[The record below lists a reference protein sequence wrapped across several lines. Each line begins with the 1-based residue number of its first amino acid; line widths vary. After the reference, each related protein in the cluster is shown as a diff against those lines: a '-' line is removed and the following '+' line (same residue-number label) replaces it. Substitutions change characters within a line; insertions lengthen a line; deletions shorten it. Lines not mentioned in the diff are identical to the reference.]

1 MAISVKETTSNKHR
15 RDLAAVA
22 VKYLALPCRSPDV
35 VPDSESIRDL
45 TASALTGS
53 ERSCSGSR
61 AARGRVWQIRSG
73 DRRATRARAPGAH
86 VLMSTILSPG
96 PWDFDPRRGT
106 RKSGDVHIAYQI
118 SGAGPRDLVL
128 AS

>member
-22 VKYLALPCRSPDV
+22 VKYLTLPCRSPDV
-35 VPDSESIRDL
+35 VPDSESIRDS

-61 AARGRVWQIRSG
+61 AAAAESGRLGQGTGGPPGRE
-73 DRRATRARAPGAH
+73 RRVP
-86 VLMSTILSPG
+86 MC
-96 PWDFDPRRGT
+96 
-106 RKSGDVHIAYQI
+106 
-118 SGAGPRDLVL
+118 
-128 AS
+128 